1 MVQKALATKGF
12 LRCEAVGGAGSN
24 QIPESKKRC
33 GASEKQP
40 M

>member
-1 MVQKALATKGF
+1 MVQKALAAKGF
-12 LRCEAVGGAGSN
+12 LRCEAVESAGLN

-33 GASEKQP
+33 GASKKQP

>member
-1 MVQKALATKGF
+1 MAQKAFAAKGF

-24 QIPESKKRC
+24 QIPEGKKRC
-33 GASEKQP
+33 RASEKQP